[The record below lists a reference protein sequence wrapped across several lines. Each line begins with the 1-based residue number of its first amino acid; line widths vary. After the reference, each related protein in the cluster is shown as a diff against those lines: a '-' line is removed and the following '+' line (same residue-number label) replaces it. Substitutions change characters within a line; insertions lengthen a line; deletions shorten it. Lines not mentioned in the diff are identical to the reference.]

1 MTRYFGGTLLGTGGL
16 VRSYTQAAK
25 AALADAQIV
34 RMCRCKV
41 IGIDTEYGLLDRV
54 LYYLKQNKIDPYD
67 QAYTDRV
74 SLCITVEH
82 ERADAVTA
90 GLVALSAGKVIIT
103 ELDDGFYP
111 LPAVQA
117 D

>member
-1 MTRYFGGTLLGTGGL
+1 
-16 VRSYTQAAK
+16 
-25 AALADAQIV
+25 
-34 RMCRCKV
+34 MCRCKV

-54 LYYLKQNKIDPYD
+54 LYYLKQNRIDPYD

-111 LPAVQA
+111 LPAVRA

>member
-1 MTRYFGGTLLGTGGL
+1 MIQLLT
-16 VRSYTQAAK
+16 
-25 AALADAQIV
+25 
-34 RMCRCKV
+34 
-41 IGIDTEYGLLDRV
+41 V

-90 GLVALSAGKVIIT
+90 GLVPLSAGKVMIT

-111 LPAVQA
+111 LPAVRA

>member
-1 MTRYFGGTLLGTGGL
+1 M
-16 VRSYTQAAK
+16 
-25 AALADAQIV
+25 
-34 RMCRCKV
+34 

-111 LPAVQA
+111 LPAVRA

>member
-1 MTRYFGGTLLGTGGL
+1 
-16 VRSYTQAAK
+16 
-25 AALADAQIV
+25 
-34 RMCRCKV
+34 MCRCKV

-54 LYYLKQNKIDPYD
+54 LYYLKQNRIDPYD